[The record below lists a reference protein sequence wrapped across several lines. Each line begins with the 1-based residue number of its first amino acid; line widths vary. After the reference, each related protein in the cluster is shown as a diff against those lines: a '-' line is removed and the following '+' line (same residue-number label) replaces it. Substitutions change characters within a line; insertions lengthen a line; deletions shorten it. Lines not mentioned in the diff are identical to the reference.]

1 MIAIIPARGGS
12 KGLPGKNIR
21 NLAGKPLICHTISAA
36 LNAKLITRVIVST
49 DDENIASIA
58 EGCGAE
64 VPFMR
69 PSELARDK
77 SLAIDSYLYTIDR
90 LAIEGNIKI
99 DSFIALLPTA
109 PLRLA
114 NDIDGAIEVFTI
126 KEADSVISITDPG
139 VPVEWHK
146 RINKNGVLEDCF
158 INSNTMK
165 NRQEFDISY
174 IPNGAIYI
182 FNVDKLRVSRTYY
195 MDKTYPYIM
204 PRRSSVD
211 IDEALDFYWAEFLI
225 NKPYKLK

>member
-36 LNAKLITRVIVST
+36 LKAKSITRVIVST
-49 DDENIASIA
+49 DDINIASIA

-69 PSELARDK
+69 PDELASDN
-77 SLAIDSYLYTIDR
+77 SLVIDSYLYTIDR
-90 LAIEGNIKI
+90 LATEGNIKI

-114 NDIDGAIEVFTI
+114 NDIDGAIEVFNT
-126 KEADSVISITDPG
+126 KEADSVISVTNPE
-139 VPVEWHK
+139 VPVEWYK
-146 RINKNGVLEDCF
+146 KINKNGILEDYF
-158 INSNTMK
+158 TNANTMK
-165 NRQEFDISY
+165 NRQEFNASY

-182 FNVDKLRVSRTYY
+182 FNVDKLRSLRTYY

-204 PRRSSVD
+204 SRGNSVD
-211 IDEALDFYWAEFLI
+211 IDEVLDFYWVEFLI
-225 NKPYKLK
+225 NKQQGI